1 MDNHHLI
8 IGRKDNVA
16 SCQTLLNPINES
28 RTDLLTVCDQSDLGS
43 RAQASAEWL
52 IGFICR
58 QELLQQLKNAKQHGR
73 SRSDRSECCLKDV

>member
-8 IGRKDNVA
+8 IGRKDDVA
-16 SCQTLLNPINES
+16 SCQTLLNHINES

-52 IGFICR
+52 IGFIC
-58 QELLQQLKNAKQHGR
+58 
-73 SRSDRSECCLKDV
+73 